1 MGWKTGQA
9 YQKAVIPAKS
19 LLFFPLRRPY
29 TRRMF
34 MDSSSLP
41 RLPRKGALLGI
52 VALFTAIMLVVYG
65 KSLGNGFVRWDDGL
79 LIYENP
85 AVMEMTPGSLKRIFT
100 TYDPELYIPLTLLS
114 YQIDYQ
120 LGNGQPFLFHLENWF
135 WHLLNGLFVA
145 WLAYLLMK
153 RKWIAVLTGLLFLL
167 HPLHTE
173 AVAWA
178 SGRKDVLSMF
188 FFLATVIGYLY
199 HRQNGSTLARRL
211 SIIAFTLGLM
221 SKGQI
226 LVLPAVLI
234 LLDLFRGQKF
244 SKQMFTEKWPYFLL
258 SIIFGAIGIYGKL
271 RVAGASSLYEKV
283 VMSFKSTMFYLEKL
297 FWPDH
302 FSLLY
307 PYNESVTLA
316 SPDFY
321 VPMVIVLVIVALCV
335 LLWKKLPELWFGFA
349 FYYLV
354 LAPTFLN
361 FAKGEDM
368 GVYFASDRYPYV
380 ASVGVF
386 LFIGLLIT
394 RMVRNASE
402 SKEQL
407 TAGALSLLVVAP
419 LGVLAYNQSMVWE
432 NTQTLFANVIQ
443 HYPES
448 SHVAHNN
455 LGNMYR
461 LGKDLDRAID
471 EYNQALAIKPHA
483 KTYANLG
490 AAYRQQKK
498 YTEAM
503 TAYQKGITL
512 TPGSKEAHFGLG
524 IVYAELGQRE
534 KATEEYR
541 KALTIDPKYE
551 EAYTNLG
558 SVLLAERKVDEAITQ
573 YQKALEVNKFFPDA
587 QYNLAVAL
595 DAKGDIDGAIDAY
608 IRAASLAPYSTAPL
622 INLGILYAK
631 KGDREASI
639 RAFERVLRIDPNHKT
654 AREALRQLGQ

>member
-1 MGWKTGQA
+1 
-9 YQKAVIPAKS
+9 
-19 LLFFPLRRPY
+19 
-29 TRRMF
+29 MF
-34 MDSSSLP
+34 TDSSIP
-41 RLPRKGALLGI
+41 RLPRKGVLLGI
-52 VALFTAIMLVVYG
+52 VALFTAAMLIVYG
-65 KSLGNGFVRWDDGL
+65 KSLGNDFVRWDDGL

-85 AVMEMTPGSLKRIFT
+85 AVMEMTPASLKRIFT

-114 YQIDYQ
+114 YQINYQ
-120 LGNGQPFLFHLENWF
+120 LGDGTPFIFHLENWF

-145 WLAYLLMK
+145 WLAYLLMH

-178 SGRKDVLSMF
+178 SGRKDVLSLF
-188 FFLATVIGYLY
+188 FFLAALIGYLY
-199 HRQNGSTLARRL
+199 HRENGKTLTRRL
-211 SIIAFTLGLM
+211 SIVAYTLGLM
-221 SKGQI
+221 AKGQI
-226 LVLPAVLI
+226 LVLPIILI
-234 LLDLFRGQKF
+234 LFDLFQGRRVT
-244 SKQMFTEKWPYFLL
+244 KQSIMEKWPYFLL
-258 SIIFGAIGIYGKL
+258 SLVFGLIGIYGKL
-271 RVAGASSLYEKV
+271 RVAGASSMVEKV
-283 VMSFKSTMFYLEKL
+283 VMSFKSTLFYLEKL
-297 FWPDH
+297 FWPDR

-307 PYNESVTLA
+307 PYNENVTLA

-321 VPMVIVLVIVALCV
+321 VPMIIVLVIVALCV

-349 FYYLV
+349 FYYIV
-354 LAPTFLN
+354 LSPTFLN

-380 ASVGVF
+380 ASIGMF
-386 LFIGLLIT
+386 LLIGLLLT
-394 RMVRNASE
+394 RVLRHVSE
-402 SKEQL
+402 SKEQV
-407 TAGALSLLVVAP
+407 TAGALSLLAVAP
-419 LGVLAYNQSMVWE
+419 LGWLAYRQSMVWE
-432 NTQTLFANVIQ
+432 NTETLFANVIK

-461 LGKDLDRAID
+461 LRKDMDRAID

-490 AAYRQQKK
+490 AAYRQQKN

-503 TAYQKGITL
+503 TAYQKGIAL

-524 IVYAELGQRE
+524 IVYAELGQRTQ
-534 KATEEYR
+534 AMEEYR
-541 KALTIDPKYE
+541 KALEIDPKYE

-558 SVLLAERKVDEAITQ
+558 SVLLAERKVDEAIAQ
-573 YQKALEVNKFFPDA
+573 YEKALEVNKFFPDA

-595 DAKGDIDGAIDAY
+595 DAKGDIEGAIDAY
-608 IRAASLAPYSTAPL
+608 TRAASLAPYSTAPL

-631 KGDREASI
+631 QGDREASI

-654 AREALRQLGQ
+654 AREALRQLGR